1 MSRFEQQFEDYQ
13 RIERTVAF
21 LEDNYLKQPS
31 LSEIAER
38 VHLTEFHFQRLF
50 SRWIG
55 ISPKRFLQYMTKEH
69 AKNLLKESENLL
81 DVTLDS
87 GLSSPGRLYDLF
99 VNCEAVTPGEY
110 KEKGKDMTIRYG
122 FHPSPFG
129 ECLLAIT
136 DRGICA
142 LRFVLEENRQELL
155 DWLHNLWPLAKIQ
168 NRTGQTESV
177 IDQIFSFSPN
187 SHPAPLH
194 LYVKGTN
201 FQIKV
206 WEALLKIPLGKAVT
220 YGDIARH
227 IGSPGAVRAVGTA
240 VGKNPIPFL
249 IPCHRVIR
257 KMGEFGNY
265 REGPTRKKI
274 ILGWEAVKG
283 QQENKLK
290 RLK

>member
-1 MSRFEQQFEDYQ
+1 MPRFEQLFDDYQ

-21 LEDNYLKQPS
+21 LENNFLRQPS
-31 LSEIAER
+31 LSEIAEH

-55 ISPKRFLQYMTKEH
+55 ISPKRFLQFMTKEH
-69 AKNLLKESENLL
+69 AKKLLDKSENLL
-81 DVTLDS
+81 DTTFDS

-110 KEKGKDMTIRYG
+110 KEKGKGIILRYG

-129 ECLLAIT
+129 ECLLAVT

-142 LRFVLEENRQELL
+142 LRFVFEENHPELL
-155 DWLHNLWPLAKIQ
+155 DWLHQLWPLAEIH
-168 NRTGQTESV
+168 NRQRQTEPI
-177 IDQIFSFSPN
+177 IDQIFSFSADN
-187 SHPAPLH
+187 APAPLH
-194 LYVKGTN
+194 LYIKGTN

-206 WEALLKIPLGKAVT
+206 WEALLKIPLGKVVT

-240 VGKNPIPFL
+240 VGRNPIPFL

-274 ILGWEAVKG
+274 ILGWEAVKS
-283 QQENKLK
+283 QTTNYLSK
-290 RLK
+290 

>member
-1 MSRFEQQFEDYQ
+1 MSKFDQLHEDYQ
-13 RIERTVAF
+13 RIERTVAY
-21 LEDNYLKQPS
+21 LEDNYLRQPS
-31 LSEIAER
+31 LTEIAEHA
-38 VHLTEFHFQRLF
+38 HLTEFHFQRLF

-69 AKNLLKESENLL
+69 AKNLLKESDNLL
-81 DVTLDS
+81 DVTFDS

-99 VNCEAVTPGEY
+99 VKCEAMTPGEY
-110 KEKGKDMTIRYG
+110 KEKGKDIKIRYG

-129 ECLLAIT
+129 ECLLAVT
-136 DRGICA
+136 ARGICA
-142 LRFVLEENRQELL
+142 LRFVSEDNHQELL
-155 DWLHNLWPLAKIQ
+155 DWLHNLWPMAKIQ
-168 NRTGQTESV
+168 NRADHTEPV
-177 IDQIFSFSPN
+177 IDQIFSFSRDSN
-187 SHPAPLH
+187 PAPLH

-206 WEALLKIPLGKAVT
+206 WEALLRIPLGKAVT

-249 IPCHRVIR
+249 IPCQRVIR
-257 KMGEFGNY
+257 KMGGFGNY

-274 ILGWEAVKG
+274 ILGWETVKS
-283 QQENKLK
+283 QTTDSSL
-290 RLK
+290 

>member
-1 MSRFEQQFEDYQ
+1 MSKFDQLHEDYQ
-13 RIERTVAF
+13 RIERTVAY
-21 LEDNYLKQPS
+21 LEDNYLRQPS
-31 LSEIAER
+31 LTEIAEHA
-38 VHLTEFHFQRLF
+38 HLTEFHFQRLF

-69 AKNLLKESENLL
+69 AKNLLKESDNLL
-81 DVTLDS
+81 DVTFDS

-99 VNCEAVTPGEY
+99 VKCEAMTPGEY
-110 KEKGKDMTIRYG
+110 KEKGKDIKIRYG

-129 ECLLAIT
+129 ECLLAVT

-142 LRFVLEENRQELL
+142 LRFVSEDNHQELL
-155 DWLHNLWPLAKIQ
+155 DWLHNLWPMAKIQ
-168 NRTGQTESV
+168 NRADHTEPV
-177 IDQIFSFSPN
+177 IDQIFSFSRDSN
-187 SHPAPLH
+187 PAPLH

-206 WEALLKIPLGKAVT
+206 WEALLRIPLGKAVT

-257 KMGEFGNY
+257 KMGGFGNY

-274 ILGWEAVKG
+274 ILGWETVKS
-283 QQENKLK
+283 QTTDSSL
-290 RLK
+290 

>member
-1 MSRFEQQFEDYQ
+1 MADFDQLLEDYG
-13 RIERTVAF
+13 RIEKTVSYLEGNF
-21 LEDNYLKQPS
+21 LRQPS
-31 LSEIAER
+31 LSEIADH

-50 SRWIG
+50 SRWVG
-55 ISPKRFLQYMTKEH
+55 ISPKRFLQYMTKEY
-69 AKNLLKESENLL
+69 AKKLLADSENLL
-81 DVTLDS
+81 DVTFDA

-99 VNCEAVTPGEY
+99 VNCEAVTPGQY
-110 KEKGKDMTIRYG
+110 KDKGKDIIIRYG

-129 ECLLAIT
+129 ECLLAAT
-136 DRGICA
+136 ERGICA
-142 LRFVLEENRQELL
+142 LRFVFEGNKEELLRWLHDLWPRAEIENRQ
-155 DWLHNLWPLAKIQ
+155 
-168 NRTGQTESV
+168 GQTESIV
-177 IDQIFSFSPN
+177 DQIFSFSAAN
-187 SHPAPLH
+187 TPAPLH

-206 WEALLKIPLGKAVT
+206 WEALLRIPIGKAVT

-257 KMGEFGNY
+257 KMGGFGNY

-274 ILGWEAVKG
+274 ILGWEAVRSKSVA
-283 QQENKLK
+283 
-290 RLK
+290 

>member
-1 MSRFEQQFEDYQ
+1 MSKFDQLHEDYQ
-13 RIERTVAF
+13 RIERTVAY
-21 LEDNYLKQPS
+21 LEDNYLRQPS
-31 LSEIAER
+31 LTEIAEHA
-38 VHLTEFHFQRLF
+38 HLTEFHFQRLF

-69 AKNLLKESENLL
+69 AKNLLKESDNLL
-81 DVTLDS
+81 DVTFDS

-99 VNCEAVTPGEY
+99 VKCEAMTPGEY
-110 KEKGKDMTIRYG
+110 KEKGKDIKIRYG

-129 ECLLAIT
+129 ECLLAVT
-136 DRGICA
+136 ARGICA
-142 LRFVLEENRQELL
+142 LRFVSEDNHQELL
-155 DWLHNLWPLAKIQ
+155 DWLHNLWPMAKIQ
-168 NRTGQTESV
+168 NRADHTEPV
-177 IDQIFSFSPN
+177 IDQIFSFSRDSN
-187 SHPAPLH
+187 PAPLH

-206 WEALLKIPLGKAVT
+206 WEALLRIPLGKAVT

-257 KMGEFGNY
+257 KMGGFGNY

-274 ILGWEAVKG
+274 ILGWETVKS
-283 QQENKLK
+283 QTTDSSL
-290 RLK
+290 